1 MKYTRS
7 LARFCTEV
15 FQPPA
20 VVSFLLIVAGIHS
33 SEGSLGILSGA
44 IAALFM
50 CLMPWLA
57 VVLLAR
63 RGRLSDH
70 HVGDKRQ
77 RLPVLLATL
86 GSTIV
91 GVLIL
96 VAIGAPA
103 LVFAVLLSFV
113 AGMVFMMAV
122 SPFWKVSGHATALS
136 GAVAVLILIFGPG
149 LFWLLALPPLI
160 GWSRVYLGDHSV
172 NQVFAGTI
180 AGPLVIGSILGL
192 LTL

>member
-1 MKYTRS
+1 MKHARS
-7 LARFCTEV
+7 VARFCTEV

-20 VVSFLLIVAGIHS
+20 VVSFLLIVAGIRS
-33 SEGSLGILSGA
+33 STGSLGIWCGV

-86 GSTIV
+86 GST
-91 GVLIL
+91 VLGSVIL
-96 VAIGAPA
+96 VAMGAPS
-103 LVFAVLLSFV
+103 LVFAVLVSFV

-149 LFWLLALPPLI
+149 FFWLLALPPLI
-160 GWSRVYLGDHSV
+160 GWSRVHLGDHSV

-180 AGPLVIGSILGL
+180 AGPLVIGSVLEL
-192 LTL
+192 MTL